1 VPSVSIEVSGF
12 MLVSNTLTEPV
23 WDTVNRD
30 LARMV
35 SNLKLVAFILK
46 KKKKTR
52 GFRLSRMGIRDFVDE
67 LKIVGKKRRCSASH
81 SRPVKCSKIIKFD
94 YY

>member
-1 VPSVSIEVSGF
+1 VSIEVSGF

-46 KKKKTR
+46 KKKKKLVALDCLEW
-52 GFRLSRMGIRDFVDE
+52 GLGI
-67 LKIVGKKRRCSASH
+67 LLMS
-81 SRPVKCSKIIKFD
+81 
-94 YY
+94 

>member
-1 VPSVSIEVSGF
+1 VSIEVSGF

-35 SNLKLVAFILK
+35 SNLKLV
-46 KKKKTR
+46 
-52 GFRLSRMGIRDFVDE
+52 GIRDFVDE